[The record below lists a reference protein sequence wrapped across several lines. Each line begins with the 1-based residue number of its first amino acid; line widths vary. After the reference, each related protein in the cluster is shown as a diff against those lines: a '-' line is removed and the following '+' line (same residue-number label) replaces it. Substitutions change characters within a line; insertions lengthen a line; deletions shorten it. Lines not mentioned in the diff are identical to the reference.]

1 MARRTRRPVRPSDAA
16 LRVVFYVRVSTEEQA
31 RNGYS
36 LGEQLGRL
44 EAESLANG
52 WEVVGRFVDP
62 GVSASKFAL
71 GQRPEG
77 ANALAMLAAGDAD
90 VLAATKLD
98 RTCRSVIDAGQLIRQ
113 SKDEG
118 WRIAWL
124 EPRADTWTPSGK
136 LVTNV
141 VASAAEYEADMASLR
156 TREGMAAARA
166 QGKHVGRRSDLPTAV
181 RERIVELRADGFSLP
196 AIARQLEQDGVL
208 TATGKAR
215 WYPSTVASYLPS
227 QAAPV

>member
-1 MARRTRRPVRPSDAA
+1 MAKRARRPARPADAP
-16 LRVVFYVRVSTEEQA
+16 LRVVFYSRVSTEEQA

-44 EAESLANG
+44 EAEAQANG
-52 WEVVGRFVDP
+52 WEVVGQFVDP
-62 GVSASKFAL
+62 GVSASKYAL

-77 ANALAMLAAGDAD
+77 SKVLAMLAAGEAD

-113 SKDEG
+113 SKAEG

-166 QGKHVGRRSDLPTAV
+166 QGKHVGRRSELPAEV
-181 RERIVELRADGFSLP
+181 RDRIVALRADGLSLP

-208 TATGKAR
+208 TSTGKAR
-215 WYPSTVASYLPS
+215 WYPSTVASYLPAVAS
-227 QAAPV
+227 SA